1 MIALL
6 AAAVLSCTSLE
17 AVDGDTIRCGTE
29 RMRLLGDGIPGKS
42 GIDTPEI
49 GNAKCPR
56 ERLLGEQAKIR
67 LGELLRQ
74 DVVIEDSGKRDR
86 YKRPLVRV
94 RLPDGD
100 LAESVLLRE
109 GYAGRWR
116 AGHKIDWCR

>member
-6 AAAVLSCTSLE
+6 AVVVLSCTSLE

-49 GNAKCPR
+49 GNAKCAR
-56 ERLLGEQAKIR
+56 ERLLGEQAKMR

-74 DVVIEDSGKRDR
+74 DVRIEDSGKRDR

-94 RLPDGD
+94 RLPNGD